1 MEYMKPPIPHS
12 SFAILH
18 SSEGFSLLELLIVL
32 GIMSLLLAAGSGV
45 YRNFGKNV
53 ELSSTSQAMSA
64 DIRQIQSKAMTG
76 ESSLRWGVSLVN
88 SSDDRYDLFSLTDA
102 GVYTTS
108 TTIYLPKS
116 ITFSDPSEGTVK
128 NIIFSKISGSTTAT
142 TTTITSE
149 GSYATTTISSIGT
162 IY

>member
-1 MEYMKPPIPHS
+1 MKT
-12 SFAILH
+12 AR
-18 SSEGFSLLELLIVL
+18 GFSLLELLIVVA
-32 GIMSLLLAAGSGV
+32 IMSLLLAAGVGV

-64 DIRQIQSKAMTG
+64 DMRQMQSKAMTG
-76 ESSLRWGVSLVN
+76 ESSLRWGVSLIN
-88 SSDDRYDLFSLTDA
+88 STDDRYDLFSLTDA
-102 GVYTTS
+102 GVYATD

-116 ITFSDPSEGTVK
+116 ITFSDPTEGTVK

-149 GSYATTTISSIGT
+149 GSIATTTISSVGT

>member
-1 MEYMKPPIPHS
+1 MKPPIPHS